1 MGSVGCRRE
10 EIKVSSQQPVNSRVQ
25 HLGQRKEAWQE
36 EVLDGIQVNPVP
48 SLGAGIL
55 GHQGMG
61 GEEVVVLVG
70 STSHLSRR
78 SEKL

>member
-1 MGSVGCRRE
+1 M
-10 EIKVSSQQPVNSRVQ
+10 
-25 HLGQRKEAWQE
+25 QE

-61 GEEVVVLVG
+61 VG
-70 STSHLSRR
+70 GGSSTCGVHISLI
-78 SEKL
+78 